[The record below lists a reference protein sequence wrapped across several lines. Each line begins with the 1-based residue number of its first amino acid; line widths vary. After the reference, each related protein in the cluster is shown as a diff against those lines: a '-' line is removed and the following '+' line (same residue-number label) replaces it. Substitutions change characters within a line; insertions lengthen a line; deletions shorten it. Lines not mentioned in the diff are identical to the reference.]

1 MLSVLLIFVELMLT
15 IGESTAFSK
24 ERTPSLDIIPFDTLC
39 KNSTVLLYN
48 KEEYNVEWGIPVM

>member
-1 MLSVLLIFVELMLT
+1 MFVEFMFT

-48 KEEYNVEWGIPVM
+48 KEEYNIEWGIPVM